1 MTARSISIQ
10 EAVKRNFKIVRL
22 AEGDVRCK
30 TDHLSNLK
38 ELILANERMYPEIER
53 WYQQKVLPGIRKIER
68 VAFIGYIDDCPVAS
82 AVVKKGTNA
91 KFCHLRVNEQLRDA
105 HLGEVFFS
113 LMALEIRDLAK
124 NVYFTLPESVW
135 QRQGA
140 FFTSFGFSPAAPAET
155 QYRLFEKELRCSG
168 SFHGVWRSVLEKIP
182 KLADLY
188 SFGGFSTDN
197 QLLFSVRPQYADR
210 ILQKKKTVE
219 IRRRFS
225 TQWLGHKINLYAS
238 APVMSLVGEATITK
252 IVVNKPELIWDQ
264 FYDQVG
270 CSRLEFDFYVKG
282 ADEVYAI
289 ELDHVRPYR
298 DRFPLVQISQL
309 LNENLTPPQSYLT
322 LEKNKSWAKAV
333 SLAAYLHGC
342 FKSTLSFAVDA
353 GSFVDR
359 SKRLVPISESVPY
372 SVQAEFRAFRCNAV

>member
-1 MTARSISIQ
+1 
-10 EAVKRNFKIVRL
+10 
-22 AEGDVRCK
+22 
-30 TDHLSNLK
+30 
-38 ELILANERMYPEIER
+38 MYPEIER
-53 WYQQKVLPGIRKIER
+53 WYQQKVLPGIRQVER

-82 AVVKKGTNA
+82 AVVKKGSNA
-91 KFCHLRVNEQLRDA
+91 KFCHLRINEQIRDA

-124 NVYFTLPESVW
+124 SVHFTLPESVW
-135 QRQGA
+135 QRQSG
-140 FFTSFGFSPAAPAET
+140 FFTSFGFSPAELAET
-155 QYRLFEKELRCSG
+155 QYRLFDKELQCTGNFR
-168 SFHGVWRSVLEKIP
+168 GVWRSVLEKIP

-188 SFGGFSTDN
+188 AFGGFSPDN
-197 QLLFSVRPQYADR
+197 QLLLSIQPQFADR

-219 IRRRFS
+219 IRRKFS
-225 TQWLGHKINLYAS
+225 TRWLGHRINLYAS
-238 APVMSLVGEATITK
+238 APVSSLVGEATITR
-252 IVVNKPELIWDQ
+252 IVANKPEVIWNQ
-264 FYDQVG
+264 FHDHVG
-270 CSRLEFDFYVKG
+270 CSRLEFDLYVKG

-289 ELDHVRPYR
+289 ELDDVRPYR

-353 GSFVDR
+353 ANFANRPKPLPLTSILAP
-359 SKRLVPISESVPY
+359 SP
-372 SVQAEFRAFRCNAV
+372 VQTEFRVFM